1 MTDELTLDYVK
12 NYLRIDYDEEQEDR
26 FVEMYKLDLKSNCCR
41 WAEELC
47 AYLLFKKTSIEL
59 TRTHKF

>member
-26 FVEMYKLDLKSNCCR
+26 FVEMCINAC
-41 WAEELC
+41 
-47 AYLLFKKTSIEL
+47 LLYTSPSP
-59 TRTHKF
+59 RD